1 LKDLLAGRAWA
12 TTLQAASTPR
22 LFEDGRVHKFT
33 TDVGVGYHAAGDRP
47 RWRTSCRE
55 ARGAHRTGA
64 ARAAGVVQVVR
75 MGEVGLVAWQQP
87 PQRRSA
93 TGTKRQ
99 RRNRKRKGKEREKEK
114 GKGERGKGEAPR
126 AQRA

>member
-1 LKDLLAGRAWA
+1 M
-12 TTLQAASTPR
+12 QAASTPR

-64 ARAAGVVQVVR
+64 ARAAGVVQVER
-75 MGEVGLVAWQQP
+75 MREVVVVEGEVEAQHWS
-87 PQRRSA
+87 REE
-93 TGTKRQ
+93 TKMCVGRL
-99 RRNRKRKGKEREKEK
+99 RVT
-114 GKGERGKGEAPR
+114 
-126 AQRA
+126 